1 MSRFEKA
8 LLKILTGRHDRNI
21 DFDDLR
27 GLLLRLD
34 FKERVKGDHHVFT
47 KENVAEIIN
56 LQPNGKLAKP
66 YQVKQVRNL
75 IVRYKLGGIDGE
87 I

>member
-27 GLLLRLD
+27 GLLQRLD
-34 FKERVKGDHHVFT
+34 FKERVKGDHHIFT
-47 KENVAEIIN
+47 RENVAEIIN
-56 LQPNGKLAKP
+56 IQPDGKLARP

>member
-21 DFDDLR
+21 DFDDLL